1 MQPATMENITLLE
14 FITKFDWKDTNYTK
28 QEGQGALLYIVNTV
42 QFQFGQS
49 LGFFCFR
56 KISENLKN

>member
-28 QEGQGALLYIVNTV
+28 QEGQGALLLLILSS
-42 QFQFGQS
+42 FIQFGQRLKS
-49 LGFFCFR
+49 EKLR
-56 KISENLKN
+56 KN

>member
-14 FITKFDWKDTNYTK
+14 FMTKFDWKGTNYTK

-42 QFQFGQS
+42 WFHS
-49 LGFFCFR
+49 IWT
-56 KISENLKN
+56 KS